1 MRRLLL
7 LCSFLL
13 IASCSTSIDNYRDQ
27 TPYFALET
35 FFNGKLRAFG
45 MVQDYSDKVTRR
57 FSVDMIG
64 TWQGNEGVLEED
76 FVYADGEQQRRVW
89 YLTKLA
95 DGRYQGRA
103 DDVVGTALGS
113 VEGFAL
119 NWHYTLQV
127 PIDGNIMEFQLDDW
141 MYLVEEDRLLNRAT
155 MKKFG
160 IPVAEIT
167 LYIER
172 VED

>member
-1 MRRLLL
+1 MRKFLFVCLL
-7 LCSFLL
+7 SFL
-13 IASCSTSIDNYRDQ
+13 ASCSTHIDAYKDQ
-27 TPYFALET
+27 SPAFTLET
-35 FFNGKLRAFG
+35 FFNGKLRAYG
-45 MVQDYSDKVTRR
+45 MVQDYSDQVTRR
-57 FSVDMIG
+57 FSVEMIG

-76 FVYADGEQQRRVW
+76 FVYADGEKQRRVW

-95 DGRYQGRA
+95 DGRYSGRA
-103 DDVVGTALGS
+103 DDVVGTAMGS

-127 PIDGNIMEFQLDDW
+127 PIDGEIMEFQLDDW
-141 MYLVEEDRLLNRAT
+141 MYLVEDNHLLNRAT

-160 IPVAEIT
+160 LPVAEIT

-172 VED
+172 MDD